1 MLRIGEF
8 SALSTISIHMLRHY
22 DKIGLLIP
30 QHVDENNGYR
40 YYDKKQL
47 YNANQIISL
56 KAMGFGLDEIREI
69 LLIDSTNLELLLH
82 VKLDSK
88 LKELERLQEQIRQIQ
103 IRIDTD
109 KTSEIYVRSIARKTF
124 PPMWIV
130 SFRGYIHTYSDE
142 GILWQNLDEE
152 CQRQNIKV
160 SPTAPAMAIYHDKDE
175 NSEMLDVEVQLPID
189 KNYKVRDRITVS
201 HLPERD
207 VVSVIFNG
215 SYLQIANINIVVA
228 EWLEKNQLEI
238 TDQTFSIYHL
248 SPGNCNNDDDFI
260 TELCFSLK
268 TY

>member
-1 MLRIGEF
+1 
-8 SALSTISIHMLRHY
+8 
-22 DKIGLLIP
+22 
-30 QHVDENNGYR
+30 
-40 YYDKKQL
+40 
-47 YNANQIISL
+47 
-56 KAMGFGLDEIREI
+56 
-69 LLIDSTNLELLLH
+69 
-82 VKLDSK
+82 
-88 LKELERLQEQIRQIQ
+88 
-103 IRIDTD
+103 
-109 KTSEIYVRSIARKTF
+109 
-124 PPMWIV
+124 
-130 SFRGYIHTYSDE
+130 
-142 GILWQNLDEE
+142 
-152 CQRQNIKV
+152 
-160 SPTAPAMAIYHDKDE
+160 MAIYHDKDE

-189 KNYKVRDRITVS
+189 KNYKVSDRITVS